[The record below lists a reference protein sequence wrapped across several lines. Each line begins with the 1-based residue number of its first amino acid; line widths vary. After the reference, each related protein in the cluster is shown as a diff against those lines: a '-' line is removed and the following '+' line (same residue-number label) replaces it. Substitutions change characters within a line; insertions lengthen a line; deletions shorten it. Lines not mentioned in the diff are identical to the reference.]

1 MKIGILTF
9 HCAINYGAVL
19 QAYGLQEVLKS
30 MGHDVYIIDYRP
42 EYLKS
47 PYRLFFPEAVKGHG
61 FLGNIRFFVR
71 ELLALPI
78 RYKRRCAFNGFI
90 KKHLHLANLD
100 FQSEDNDFDCFVFG
114 SDQIW
119 NPQITEGDPVFFG
132 DAPCFNGKK
141 MFVYAASAGSVDA
154 LKEIDKVQLKTWLS
168 KFSALSVRE
177 KSLSHYL
184 SEELQLENQLVIDPV
199 LLAGKDVFHQITS
212 SKKIYKP
219 YLLFFSLLWDDDAL
233 RIAKQY
239 AQLHE
244 LDIIEMYSI
253 KVSIRNNSVLH
264 SLSPIEFVE
273 YFQNATFI
281 VTNSFHGTVFSA
293 VFHKPFICVASNFG
307 KSRFYSL
314 LDMLGLQDRLVD
326 VSNQIDFRHIEIDW
340 NSVDEILYDKRN
352 DSISFLEECLSYN
365 KVALIDNK
373 IQCQN

>member
-30 MGHDVYIIDYRP
+30 MGHEVYVIDYRP
-42 EYLKS
+42 EYLKR

-199 LLAGKDVFHQITS
+199 LLVGKDVFYEISS
-212 SKKIYKP
+212 SKIPDEP
-219 YLLFFSLLWDDDAL
+219 YLLFFSLWRNDEAL
-233 RIAKQY
+233 NQAERKAS
-239 AQLHE
+239 LHGLE
-244 LDIIEMYSI
+244 LVEMYGMTEVVKNG
-253 KVSIRNNSVLH
+253 KVLQ
-264 SLSPIEFVE
+264 SLSPDEFIAM
-273 YFQNATFI
+273 FQGASYVVST
-281 VTNSFHGTVFSA
+281 SFHGIVFSIL
-293 VFHKPFICVASNFG
+293 FHKLFYCIGHSFG
-307 KSRFYSL
+307 KSRFLSL
-314 LDMLGLQDRLVD
+314 LDLFGLQDRLVD
-326 VSNQIDFRHIEIDW
+326 VSSSSQKELEFTRIDW
-340 NSVDEILYDKRN
+340 NFVDEILSQKRKEAILFIE
-352 DSISFLEECLSYN
+352 S
-365 KVALIDNK
+365 ALN
-373 IQCQN
+373 

>member
-30 MGHDVYIIDYRP
+30 MGHEVYVIDYRP
-42 EYLKS
+42 EYLKR

-132 DAPCFNGKK
+132 DAPCFKGKK
-141 MFVYAASAGSVDA
+141 LLTYAASAGTVTA
-154 LKEIDKVQLKTWLS
+154 LKEIDVEQLKSWLS

-177 KSLSHYL
+177 KSLSDYL
-184 SEELQLENQLVIDPV
+184 LEELQFNNQLVLDPV
-199 LLAGKDVFHQITS
+199 FLAGKDVFYKIS
-212 SKKIYKP
+212 SSIKFENP
-219 YLLFFSLLWDDDAL
+219 YLLFFSLTINDDAL
-233 RIAKQY
+233 NLAKRK
-239 AQLHE
+239 AALLGME
-244 LDIIEMYSI
+244 LIEMYGMAEVVKNK
-253 KVSIRNNSVLH
+253 KVLQY
-264 SLSPIEFVE
+264 LSPKEFIGLLL
-273 YFQNATFI
+273 NAKYVIST
-281 VTNSFHGTVFSA
+281 SFHGTVFSIL
-293 VFHKPFICVASNFG
+293 FHKPFICVEHNFG
-307 KSRFYSL
+307 KSRFQSL

-326 VSNQIDFRHIEIDW
+326 ATNRTMIEFNKINW
-340 NSVDEILYDKRN
+340 NSLDEILSRKRKEAFGYLQN
-352 DSISFLEECLSYN
+352 SLN
-365 KVALIDNK
+365 K
-373 IQCQN
+373 

>member
-30 MGHDVYIIDYRP
+30 MGHEVYVIDYRP
-42 EYLKS
+42 EYLKR

-132 DAPCFNGKK
+132 DAPCFKGKK
-141 MFVYAASAGSVDA
+141 LLTYAASAGTVTA
-154 LKEIDKVQLKTWLS
+154 LKEIDVEQLKAWLS
-168 KFSALSVRE
+168 KFSSLSVRE

-184 SEELQLENQLVIDPV
+184 LEDLQLENQLVIDPV
-199 LLAGKDVFHQITS
+199 LLAGKEVYQEIATS
-212 SKKIYKP
+212 HKPKKKF
-219 YLLFFSLLWDDDAL
+219 LLFFSLWKNDEAL
-233 RIAKQY
+233 HIAREK
-239 AQLHE
+239 AISEE
-244 LDIIEMYSI
+244 LELIEMYGMTEVI
-253 KVSIRNNSVLH
+253 KNKKVMQCLF
-264 SLSPIEFVE
+264 PDEFVGL
-273 YFQNATFI
+273 FQEATY
-281 VTNSFHGTVFSA
+281 VVSTSFHGTVFSIL
-293 VFHKPFICVASNFG
+293 FHKPFLCFGFNFG
-307 KSRFYSL
+307 KSRFHSL
-314 LDMLGLQDRLVD
+314 LDMVGLQDRLVNVANFKELNYAD
-326 VSNQIDFRHIEIDW
+326 ISWDF
-340 NSVDEILYDKRN
+340 VDEILFQKRN
-352 DSISFLEECLSYN
+352 ESFLFIEKSLS
-365 KVALIDNK
+365 
-373 IQCQN
+373 